1 VKQYTVTIQ
10 DIRKE
15 TKDSVTLS
23 FKQPALRK
31 IKYKAGQYI
40 TLILIINGRKY
51 FRPYSLSSSPSV
63 DSTLNIT
70 VKRVKDGIV
79 SNYLNDNIN
88 IGDILELSGPY
99 GDFTYDFDSNPSP
112 LFLWGAGSG
121 ITPLY
126 SILKEVLNKNT
137 DTKVYLVYAN
147 RYQDSTIF
155 RDELDELENLYTDRF
170 RLTYMFSK
178 EEISSRENQVNG
190 RINEEFL
197 RNYLIDKAEVL
208 NTSVH
213 YICGPNEL
221 KETIK
226 GSLKN
231 LSVEASNVYTEE
243 FELSINEEDLYD
255 VIQSHVSVKIKDQTH
270 TLDVVKGKSLLDAFL
285 DNNIEIPY
293 SCQTGSCKECIARVI
308 SGETKILGQQNVN
321 GLDKNQTLLC
331 CTYPTSKEIEIEI

>member
-1 VKQYTVTIQ
+1 MKQYSLTIQ

-15 TKDSVTLS
+15 TKDAITFS

-31 IKYKAGQYI
+31 LKYQAGQY
-40 TLILIINGRKY
+40 LNLSLRINGRKY
-51 FRPYSLSSSPSV
+51 NRAYSLSSSPSV

-79 SNYLNDNIN
+79 SNYLNDNII
-88 IGDILELSGPY
+88 IGDILELSGPF
-99 GDFTYDFDSNPSP
+99 GDFTYDFDLNPSP

-126 SILKEVLNKNT
+126 SILKEVLNKNK

-147 RYQDSTIF
+147 RNGDSTIF
-155 RDELDELENLYTDRF
+155 RDELDELVNLYADRF
-170 RLTYMFSK
+170 KLTYVFSK
-178 EEISSRENQVNG
+178 EEISSRENQLNG
-190 RINEEFL
+190 RINEELL

-221 KETIK
+221 KEAIK
-226 GSLKN
+226 SSLIN
-231 LSVEASNVYTEE
+231 FSVEASNIYSEE

-255 VIQSHVSVKIKDQTH
+255 VIQSQVSIKVKDQTH

-285 DNNIEIPY
+285 DSNIEIPY

-308 SGETKILGQQNVN
+308 SGETKMLGQEKIN